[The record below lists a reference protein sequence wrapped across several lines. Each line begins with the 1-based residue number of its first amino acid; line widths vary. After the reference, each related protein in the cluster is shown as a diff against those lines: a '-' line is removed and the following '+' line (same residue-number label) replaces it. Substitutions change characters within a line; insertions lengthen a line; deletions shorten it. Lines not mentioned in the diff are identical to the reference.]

1 MWNYF
6 KKVWIVYNGTVIEK
20 VKDEGNYVP
29 DGIDDRVLKVVTV
42 DNGAVLINPV
52 REDDGKVE
60 VLVFVNGV
68 IVTAINLVKKVLD
81 SGVDVV
87 AKSLA
92 Y

>member
-1 MWNYF
+1 M
-6 KKVWIVYNGTVIEK
+6 
-20 VKDEGNYVP
+20 
-29 DGIDDRVLKVVTV
+29 VTV